1 MNPSSSHFP
10 PGLVAGAATADITPL
25 QPVFLFGYPHVARE
39 STGVHDPLECSAF
52 YLCDGAGRALLL
64 AHDLIFVPR
73 ALAVDARQRISRA
86 TGLKP
91 DEILLSGTHTHSGPV
106 TVDQVANA
114 ADPHVPKTDAG
125 YLAWL
130 CERIVETACRAVNG
144 AVPAE
149 LGQAVAQAPEKGGNR
164 HDPAGPSDPEV
175 PVLLARSRETGAP
188 IGCMVVHAMHPTVL
202 HEDSTLISGDFPHFT
217 REYLR
222 ANVLPRGCPVVYHN
236 GASGDQSPRHI
247 IRANTFSEA
256 QRLGAS
262 LGRAIAGAMA
272 AMSFTTRVRIAA
284 RRSWIELEPRDF
296 PTVAAAEDALRR
308 ARERHQLLER
318 TGASGPTVRTAECDV
333 FGAEETVELARA
345 AIDGRLEVAI
355 RTRTPAEIQAIAIG
369 AWTFVGWPGEF
380 FVAYALALRAKAPGT
395 FVITLAN
402 GELQGYIVTPE
413 AAANRCYE
421 AGNAVFAP
429 ANGRRFVDAT
439 LALIATESPETSLL
453 HASVPI
459 PPL

>member
-1 MNPSSSHFP
+1 MLKYVKSLLGLTKNNICFAGSGARISDAAALAGESMNPSNLHFL
-10 PGLVAGAATADITPL
+10 PGLVAGAATADITPS
-25 QPVFLFGYPHVARE
+25 QPVFLFGYPHVPRT

-52 YLCDGAGRALLL
+52 YLRNGAGQALFL

-73 ALAVDARQRISRA
+73 SLAVEARRRISRA
-86 TGLKP
+86 TGLPP
-91 DEILLSGTHTHSGPV
+91 DEIMVSGTHTHSGPI
-106 TVDQVANA
+106 TADQVANA
-114 ADPHVPKTDAG
+114 ADGHVPKTDAG

-130 CERIVETACRAVNG
+130 CERIVETACRAVNQ

-149 LGQAVAQAPEKGGNR
+149 LGQAVAQAPETGGNR

-175 PVLLARSRETGAP
+175 PVLLARSRETGEP
-188 IGCMVVHAMHPTVL
+188 VGCMVVHAMHPTVL

-222 ANVLPRGCPVVYHN
+222 THVLTRGCPVVYHN

-256 QRLGAS
+256 QRLGES
-262 LGRAIAGAMA
+262 LGQAIARAVA
-272 AMSFTTRVRIAA
+272 KMSFTAQVRIAV
-284 RRSWIELEPRDF
+284 RRRWIELEPRDF
-296 PTVAAAEDALRR
+296 PPVAAAEDALRNAR
-308 ARERHQLLER
+308 ARHRLLQR
-318 TGASGPTVRTAECDV
+318 AGAPGPAIRTAECDV

-345 AIDGRLEVAI
+345 AIDGRIDAAVRE
-355 RTRTPAEIQAIAIG
+355 RTPAEIQAIAIG

-402 GELQGYIVTPE
+402 GELQG
-413 AAANRCYE
+413 
-421 AGNAVFAP
+421 
-429 ANGRRFVDAT
+429 
-439 LALIATESPETSLL
+439 
-453 HASVPI
+453 
-459 PPL
+459 